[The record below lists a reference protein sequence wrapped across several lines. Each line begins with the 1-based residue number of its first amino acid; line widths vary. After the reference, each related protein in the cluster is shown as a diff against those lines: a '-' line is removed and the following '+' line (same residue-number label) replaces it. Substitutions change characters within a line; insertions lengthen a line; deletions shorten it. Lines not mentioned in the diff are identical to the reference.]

1 MSLAGPSEANK
12 EQPTIFTE
20 TYTIRFEHCDP
31 AGIVFYPRY
40 FEIIAHVVELWLEKG
55 LGVSAATLI
64 YERKIGLPTV
74 QISCE
79 FPNPSRLE
87 EVLTITLQVERI
99 GTSSFSLN
107 LTATCQGE
115 VRFIARPML
124 VLIDQEKGKSIPIPD
139 DIRAGMERYLASPE
153 SENS

>member
-1 MSLAGPSEANK
+1 MSLAGVSEAIK
-12 EQPTIFTE
+12 EQKAIFTE

-55 LGVSAATLI
+55 LGISAATLI
-64 YERKIGLPTV
+64 SERNIGAPTI

-87 EVLTITLQVERI
+87 DVLTITLQVERI
-99 GTSSFSLN
+99 GNSSFTLN

-115 VRFIARPML
+115 VRFIARSML
-124 VLIDQEKGKSIPIPD
+124 VLIDREKGKGIPIPD
-139 DIRAGMERYLASPE
+139 DIRASMERYLA
-153 SENS
+153 